1 MRARIAIVV
10 IVCAGIA
17 AAGVSTAAEIEL
29 PQGPGRDLVYAKC
42 RTCHDLQYLKESAG
56 ITRADWEDLLESMR
70 QYGLRIPADQQ
81 AKILDYLGT
90 YLGPSPP
97 PAGAAPAQEA
107 SAGADGATAFN
118 ENCSACHQENGE
130 GVPGQFPPLAANP
143 DLFLARDFP
152 VKVALHGLEGA
163 IEVKG
168 EAYQATMPPF
178 GHLDDAHIA
187 AIVKYIRSAWG
198 NAALAPAGMAPLDAA
213 AVKAARATEMT
224 PQAVHAYRKSLQA
237 KP

>member
-1 MRARIAIVV
+1 MRVRIAMAATL
-10 IVCAGIA
+10 CAGVVAGSA
-17 AAGVSTAAEIEL
+17 ALAGIEL

-56 ITRADWEDLLESMR
+56 IPRSAWGDLLTDMR
-70 QYGLRIPADQQ
+70 QYGLSVTDEQKT
-81 AKILDYLGT
+81 KIIDYLAT
-90 YLGPSPP
+90 YLGPNPP
-97 PAGAAPAQEA
+97 PAAAAPAQPS
-107 SAGADGATAFN
+107 SADIDGAAAFN
-118 ENCSACHQENGE
+118 ENCSSCHQENGE
-130 GVPGQFPPLAANP
+130 GVPGQFPPLAGNP

-152 VKVALHGLEGA
+152 VKVALNGLEGA

-187 AIVKYIRSAWG
+187 AIVNYIRSAWG
-198 NAALAPAGMAPLDAA
+198 NAALAPAGMGKVDAA
-213 AVKAARATEMT
+213 AVKAARATPMT
-224 PQAVHAYRKSLQA
+224 SAAVLAYRKGLQT